1 MSVTE
6 MFYARKK
13 VSGWEDAEPVSLSTK
28 LILAAATELGVSWKF
43 LPGTKIIELSHEGH
57 VKHFRYQISTE
68 TTDIGFYACEDKSVT
83 SNLLANAGL
92 KVANGFNLIKED
104 PQEYRDA
111 VFNALPKP
119 LVVKP
124 THGNQGNAITLG
136 VTTLD
141 QYHTAVEK
149 AFALT
154 NQQDAG
160 VIVEETCQGQE
171 YRILVTREKVLGI
184 VCRRPANVVGDG
196 ASTIQQ
202 LLDLKNQDP
211 RRDEKNHGP
220 FKHVSADEDMQ
231 AMLAEQGLSLSS
243 VPQKDQRIFLRK
255 VSNISKGGDSL
266 DVTDI
271 AHPSVMEIALR
282 TILAVPGLDF
292 AGLDFMTTDITK
304 DQAEVGYTIIEV
316 NSSPGFSIQEFP
328 DEGKPINAQYE
339 FLRLAFPSLRK

>member
-1 MSVTE
+1 MSVTQ

-13 VSGWEDAEPVSLSTK
+13 VSGWEDSEPVSLSTK

-43 LPGTKIIELSHEGH
+43 LPGTKIIELSHQGH

-92 KVANGFNLIKED
+92 TVANGYNITTED
-104 PQEYRDA
+104 SQEYREA

-119 LVVKP
+119 VVVKP

-136 VTTLD
+136 VTTLE
-141 QYHTAVEK
+141 QFSTAVAK

-160 VIVEETCQGQE
+160 AIVEETCVGQE

-196 ASTIQQ
+196 TSTIQQ
-202 LLDLKNQDP
+202 LLDIKNKDP
-211 RRDEKNHGP
+211 RRDVENHGP
-220 FKHVSADEDMQ
+220 FKHIDVDEDMT
-231 AMLAEQGLSLSS
+231 AMLTEQGLTTET
-243 VPQKDQRIFLRK
+243 VPTKDQRIFLRK

-266 DVTDI
+266 DVTDK
-271 AHPSVMEIALR
+271 AHQSVKDIALR

-292 AGLDFMTTDITK
+292 AGLDFMTTDITQ
-304 DQAEVGYTIIEV
+304 DQAVTGYTIIEV

-328 DEGKPINAQYE
+328 DEGTPIKAQYE
-339 FLRLAFPSLRK
+339 FLKLAFPSLRK